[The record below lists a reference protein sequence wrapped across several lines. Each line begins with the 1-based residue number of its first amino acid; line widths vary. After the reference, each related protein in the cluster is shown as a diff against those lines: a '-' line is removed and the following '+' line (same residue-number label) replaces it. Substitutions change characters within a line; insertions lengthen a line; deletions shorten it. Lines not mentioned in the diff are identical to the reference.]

1 MPACPHPLPGRSR
14 PARPQLTAVSQYN
27 HYCVFDDVRQ
37 AAAAEGG
44 TALRREIVEY
54 WRSIRADIA
63 LPSYVMDLCKLRSG
77 RWVLIELNPF
87 ETTTGGR
94 FPLPAA
100 IACSCVCPCLSA
112 TIAHQRA
119 LCHPELKVSTPAH
132 TKHLGWYLEFEFR
145 CHSPCPH
152 CSLYSWRAHG
162 ALLRGQNPV
171 GPSDAVVSHSLQLQ
185 SLWIIPAAAVS

>member
-145 CHSPCPH
+145 
-152 CSLYSWRAHG
+152 
-162 ALLRGQNPV
+162 
-171 GPSDAVVSHSLQLQ
+171 
-185 SLWIIPAAAVS
+185 